1 MRDRSVFTV
10 PSHAAT
16 LSDVLVTDELSQ
28 RPTRVPDH
36 ELENQTLR
44 ELARRM
50 AGEPQEVVQA
60 VVEAALRLCGADS
73 AGIGVREQ
81 AAEGDENYR
90 WVALGGAYRA
100 FVGGVMPADFSPC
113 GLCAA
118 SRTPQLFANP
128 GRYFTYLKGTEPSI
142 VEGLFVPFPAE
153 SQIVGVL
160 WIASHDDRHQ
170 FDREDVRLL
179 TSLADFTAA
188 AMQMFSVSAENQRL
202 HLQAQADIQEHER
215 AENALRQ
222 INHTLKTLI
231 YSSPLPIVVV
241 DANPPIVRLWN
252 PEAERLFGWREREV
266 LGQVIPNVPDE
277 RQAECLAYRFATAQG
292 KTFHD
297 METYRRRKDGTLVDV
312 NVLAAPLHDAESRIN
327 GILLLYTDET
337 QRKQSAEALR
347 ESEERLSMALTA
359 AEMGTWRADLKSGT
373 YIRDANCNRILGI
386 GDVVT
391 NQPITACFSHVH
403 PEDRGRLEEAF
414 HRAIAEHGP
423 YEIDV
428 RIIRPD
434 QTEGWIREKGRPV
447 GSTCDGPAHMAG
459 VMLDITERKHDEEKL
474 WASELRYQLVVQA
487 ANDAIWDWDLATNQ
501 VMWNQGLQSRFGYTA
516 EQVGPRV
523 EWWVQHIHPD
533 DRQRVLDGL
542 HAAIDSGEEGWQD
555 EYRFERIDGSYAH
568 VFDRGHLVHNDRTKA
583 FRMVGFMMDLT
594 ERKRA
599 EQMVRS
605 SERIYRAIGESIDYG
620 VWVCDAAG
628 HNIYVSDSFLRLV
641 GMTQDECSK
650 LGWVEVLHPDDVERT
665 IATWQECVRDG
676 ATWDIEHRFKG
687 VDGQWHPVL
696 ARGVPVRNELGEIV
710 SWVGINLDISRLKQA
725 EHALKEADRR
735 KDEFLATLAHE
746 LRNPLAPIRNAVQ
759 VLQLKG
765 SGTPDLRWACEV
777 IERQMVQMT
786 RLIDDLLD
794 VSRISRNKLELR
806 RERVELAAVVQAA
819 VETSRPLIEQAEHE
833 LIVTLPSEAIY
844 LDADLTRLAQVFLNL
859 LNNAAKYSENG
870 SQIALTAERDG
881 NEVVV
886 SVMDN
891 GVGIPPEMLPKI
903 FEMFTQVDH
912 SIERSQG
919 GLGIGLTLVKQL
931 VEMHGGKVSAVSQGT
946 QMGSE
951 FIVRLPIGPE
961 RAESVPATNDEGRK
975 PLATQPLRI
984 LVVDDNRDSAV
995 SMGMMLEVLAQTVR
1009 IAYDGEAAIAA
1020 VDDFRPDLILLDIG
1034 LPKINGYDVCRQ
1046 VRQCSGGRDI
1056 VIIALTGWG
1065 QADDKRLSAEAGFNK
1080 HLVKPIDPVALREIL
1095 RDVASRKQGQQDNS
1109 T

>member
-16 LSDVLVTDELSQ
+16 LSDVLVTEELSR
-28 RPTRVPDH
+28 RPARVQDH
-36 ELENQTLR
+36 ESENQALR

-50 AGEPQEVVQA
+50 AGEPQELLQA
-60 VVEAALRLCGADS
+60 VVDTALRLCDAKS
-73 AGIGVREQ
+73 AGIGVLEK
-81 AAEGDENYR
+81 AAEGDENFR
-90 WVALGGAYRA
+90 WVALGGAYQA

-113 GLCAA
+113 GLCVDC
-118 SRTPQLFANP
+118 RCPQLFSHP
-128 GRYFTYLKGTEPSI
+128 SRYFTYLKGTEPSI
-142 VEGLFVPFPAE
+142 VEGLFVPFPAD
-153 SQIVGVL
+153 SQIVGVI
-160 WIASHDDRHQ
+160 WIASHDDQRH

-179 TSLADFTAA
+179 TGLADFTAG
-188 AMQMFSVSAENQRL
+188 AMQMYSVSAENQRL
-202 HLQAQADIQEHER
+202 HLQAEADLRQHQR

-222 INHTLKTLI
+222 TNHTLKTLI

-241 DANPPIVRLWN
+241 DADPPIVRLWN

-266 LGQVIPNVPDE
+266 LGHVIPNVPDE
-277 RQAECLAYRFATAQG
+277 MQAECLAYRFATAQG

-337 QRKQSAEALR
+337 QRKRSAEALK

-391 NQPITACFSHVH
+391 CQPITECFSHVH
-403 PEDRGRLEEAF
+403 PEDRPRLEEAF
-414 HRAIAEHGP
+414 RRAISQHGP
-423 YEIDV
+423 YEIEV
-428 RIIRPD
+428 RIIHPD

-447 GSTCDGPAHMAG
+447 GNTGDGPAHFAG
-459 VMLDITERKHDEEKL
+459 VLLDITERKRDEEKL

-487 ANDAIWDWDLATNQ
+487 ANDAIWDWDLVTNQ
-501 VMWNQGLQSRFGYTA
+501 VMWNQGLQSRFGYAA

-523 EWWVQHIHPD
+523 EWWIEHIHPD
-533 DRQRVLDGL
+533 DRQRVLDGI
-542 HAAIDSGEEGWQD
+542 HAAIDSGAEGWQD
-555 EYRFERIDGSYAH
+555 EYRFQRVDGSYAH

-583 FRMVGFMMDLT
+583 FRMVGFLMDLT

-605 SERIYRAIGESIDYG
+605 SERIYRAIGDSIDYG

-628 HNIYVSDSFLRLV
+628 HNIYVSESFLRLV
-641 GMTQDECSK
+641 GMTQEECSK
-650 LGWVEVLHPDDVERT
+650 FGWAEVLHPDDMERT
-665 IATWQECVRDG
+665 VANWQECVRTGG
-676 ATWDIEHRFKG
+676 AWDIEHRFKG

-725 EHALKEADRR
+725 EQALKEADRR

-746 LRNPLAPIRNAVQ
+746 LRNPLAPIRNAAQ
-759 VLQLKG
+759 VLQVKG
-765 SGTPDLRWACEV
+765 STDQDLLWACDV
-777 IERQMVQMT
+777 IERQMIQMT

-794 VSRISRNKLELR
+794 VSRISSNKLELR
-806 RERVELAAVVQAA
+806 RERVALAAVVQAA
-819 VETSRPLIEQAEHE
+819 VETSRPLIERAEHE
-833 LIVTLPSEAIY
+833 LIITLPSEPIF

-859 LNNAAKYSENG
+859 LNNAAKYSENRG
-870 SQIALTAERDG
+870 QIALTATRDG
-881 NEVVV
+881 AEVVV
-886 SVMDN
+886 SVKDN

-903 FEMFTQVDH
+903 FEMFTQVDQ

-931 VEMHGGKVSAVSQGT
+931 VEMHGGKVSAVSLGT
-946 QMGSE
+946 HLGSE
-951 FIVRLPIGPE
+951 FIVRLPISPE
-961 RAESVPATNDEGRK
+961 PAESGQVAPDERRK
-975 PLATQPLRI
+975 PLGAQPLKI
-984 LVVDDNRDSAV
+984 LVVDDNHDSAV
-995 SMGMMLEVLAQTVR
+995 SMGMMLEILGHTVR
-1009 IAYDGEAAIAA
+1009 IAYDGAAA
-1020 VDDFRPDLILLDIG
+1020 VAAADDFCPDLMLLDIG

-1046 VRQCSGGRDI
+1046 VRERSAGRDLM
-1056 VIIALTGWG
+1056 IIALTGWG
-1065 QADDKRLSAEAGFNK
+1065 QVGDKRLSAEAGFDK
-1080 HLVKPIDPVALREIL
+1080 HLVKPIDPALLMQIL
-1095 RDVASRKQGQQDNS
+1095 HEVGLRKQCPHTAS